1 MKRIFKRVICL
12 LIFGLMAAGALPCVS
27 RENGVIT
34 AEASSSVALS
44 KKSVS
49 LRAGGKASVTL
60 KGIKSKKKVKWSS
73 SDTDVVSV
81 KKSGK
86 NGSTAALKGIKAGTA
101 EVTAVYGGKK
111 YTCKVT
117 VKPKPVLSEEKIE
130 IYVGSEVNLTL
141 ENPLKRRKTV
151 WQSSNPEA
159 VSVEGYLNQ
168 AKITGFGA
176 GSSTVTAIHNGK
188 KYKCKVTV
196 KEIARSMA
204 IANCYSGNLRVGE
217 TGQFKCVV
225 RPSNTGGTIK
235 WSSNNT
241 KVAAID
247 SKGMVTAK
255 SAGIAVIT
263 AKTTDGSRLS
273 KSMRI
278 IVVGD

>member
-1 MKRIFKRVICL
+1 MKKIYQRLICL
-12 LIFGLMAAGALPCVS
+12 LLFGLMMAGAVPYVA
-27 RENGVIT
+27 GKDAVIT

-49 LRAGGKASVTL
+49 LRAGGKVSVTL
-60 KGIKSKKKVKWSS
+60 KGTKTKKKVKWSS

-86 NGSTAALKGIKAGTA
+86 NGASVTLKGIKAGTA

-117 VKPKPVLSEEKIE
+117 VRPKPVLSEEEIE
-130 IYVGSEVNLTL
+130 LYLGSEVKLTL
-141 ENPLKRRKTV
+141 ENPLNRKKTI
-151 WQSSNPEA
+151 WQSSDPDVVN
-159 VSVEGYLNQ
+159 VEGYQNQ

-176 GSSTVTAIHNGK
+176 GTATVTAIHNGK
-188 KYKCKVTV
+188 KYKCRVTV

-204 IANCYSGNLRVGE
+204 ITNCYSGCLRVGD

-225 RPSNTGGTIK
+225 RPANTGGTIK
-235 WSSNNT
+235 WSSSNT
-241 KVAAID
+241 RVAAID
-247 SKGMVTAK
+247 SKGKVTAK

-278 IVVGD
+278 VVVGD